1 MFGVF
6 CIMNQK
12 YEENNAKLIVIHRNL
27 IYQNW

>member
-1 MFGVF
+1 
-6 CIMNQK
+6 MNQK